1 MIIFD
6 IESGRLAAPA
16 VHQVATPQQ
25 AISRPQLPQTALRL
39 MSVAEAVWLEAA
51 HGKHR
56 YSLRG

>member
-1 MIIFD
+1 MIVFD
-6 IESGRLAAPA
+6 IESGRLDAPA

-39 MSVAEAVWLEAA
+39 MSVAEAVWLETA

-56 YSLRG
+56 RIQAG

>member
-6 IESGRLAAPA
+6 IESGRLDALA
-16 VHQVATPQQ
+16 VHHVATPQQ

-51 HGKHR
+51 QGKHR